1 MNILNVLSEI
11 EKVDPEIYD
20 RLDSRRKVFKHFAGF
35 GKKLAATAVPLAFGS
50 MLNKAYGQSNATT
63 VIDTLKFAFLL
74 ENLEAEFYKFVVTA
88 MTGPALPAGSPSGQ
102 ALTDARGAFMVIRD
116 HEIAH
121 VNFLRTTLTQL
132 NATGVPTY
140 SAASFD
146 FTARGAISAT
156 PDYATIL
163 AAAQAFEDT
172 GVRAYKG
179 QAGNLVSNNGVLQ
192 AALQI
197 HSVEARHAAHIRR
210 MRRAG
215 GADVKPWITLN
226 NRGGIPSSAALPLQS
241 IYDGEEITS
250 QGSPAVNIMGT
261 FGNITISAAAAS
273 EAFDEPLTK
282 PQVEAIVAPF
292 IR

>member
-11 EKVDPEIYD
+11 EKVDPEVYD

-35 GKKLAATAVPLAFGS
+35 GKKLAVAAVPVALGS
-50 MLNKAYGQSNATT
+50 MFNKAYGQAANSMI
-63 VIDTLKFAFLL
+63 IDTLKFAFLL

-88 MTGPALPAGSPSGQ
+88 LNASTKPAGTPTG
-102 ALTDARGAFMVIRD
+102 ADLTAAVGAFTVIRD

-121 VNFLRTTLTQL
+121 VNFLRTTLNSL
-132 NATGVPTY
+132 SATGVPTY
-140 SAASFD
+140 TAASFD
-146 FTARGAISAT
+146 FTAKGALPAN

-163 AAAQAFEDT
+163 AASQAFEDT

-179 QAGNLVSNNGVLQ
+179 QAGNLVSNNAILQ

-210 MRRAG
+210 MRRAA
-215 GADVKPWITLN
+215 GASVKPWISMN
-226 NRGGIPSSAALPLQS
+226 DRGGLPSSPALPLQS
-241 IYDGEEITS
+241 IYNGEEETVQLGITI
-250 QGSPAVNIMGT
+250 PGT
-261 FGNITISAAAAS
+261 YGGITISPTAAT

-282 PQVEAIVAPF
+282 EQVTAIVTPF
-292 IR
+292 LA

>member
-11 EKVDPEIYD
+11 EKADPEIYD

-35 GKKLAATAVPLAFGS
+35 GKKLAVAAVPIAFGS
-50 MLNKAYGQSNATT
+50 MLNKAYGQSTSTT

-74 ENLEAEFYKFVVTA
+74 ENLEAEFYKFVVS
-88 MTGPALPAGSPSGQ
+88 ALNGATKPAGSPTG
-102 ALTDARGAFMVIRD
+102 ADLTAAVGAFTVIRD

-140 SAASFD
+140 TAASFD
-146 FTARGAISAT
+146 FTAKGALPAN
-156 PDYATIL
+156 PNYATIL
-163 AAAQAFEDT
+163 VAAQAFEDT

-179 QAGNLVSNNGVLQ
+179 QATNLVSNNAVLQ

-210 MRRAG
+210 MRRAA
-215 GADVKPWITLN
+215 GADIKPWITMN
-226 NRGGIPSSAALPLQS
+226 NLGFAPVPNLDLAKVYA
-241 IYDGEEITS
+241 GEEQTTQASVTI
-250 QGSPAVNIMGT
+250 PGT
-261 FGNITISAAAAS
+261 YGGITISANAAS

-282 PQVEAIVAPF
+282 PQVEAIVQPF
-292 IR
+292 LA